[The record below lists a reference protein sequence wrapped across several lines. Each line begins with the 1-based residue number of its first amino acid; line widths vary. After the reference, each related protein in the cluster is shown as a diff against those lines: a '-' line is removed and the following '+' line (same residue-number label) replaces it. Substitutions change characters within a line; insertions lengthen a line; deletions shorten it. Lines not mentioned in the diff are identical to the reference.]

1 MGSDFVTA
9 KFDDGVKKILEQ
21 LDPKNATKVLTRT
34 MRRAIDTART
44 EASSTIRENVKVKK
58 SDLDP
63 QMRVKYAKPDDLKA
77 VINVSGKPISLLY
90 FGAKQLTAQ
99 NRVITRTGGR
109 QLKRASRNLGQ
120 GVTYEILK
128 GQKKNLPHAFIA
140 FDPRLNRLVVWRR
153 VGTKRYPVK
162 SVNMVTIASLFAN
175 RKTLAAMQ
183 RKIREEGPK
192 IAAQE
197 FNFVVNGRR

>member
-1 MGSDFVTA
+1 MGSDFFTA
-9 KFDDGVKKILEQ
+9 RFDDGIKNYLDKI
-21 LDPKNATKVLTRT
+21 DPKNVPKLTARILRKT
-34 MRRAIDTART
+34 IDTVKT
-44 EASSTIRENVKVKK
+44 EASSTVRDDYNIKK
-58 SDLDP
+58 GDLDP
-63 QMRVKYAKPDDLKA
+63 NMKVQYARPEDLKA

-99 NRVITRTGGR
+99 NRVITMKGGK
-109 QLKRASRNLGQ
+109 QLKRASRSLQQ

-128 GQKKNLPHAFIA
+128 GQKKNLQHAFIA

-175 RKTLAAMQ
+175 KKTLAAMQ
-183 RKIREEGPK
+183 RKVREAGPK

-197 FNFVVNGRR
+197 FNFMMNGGR